1 MNPGISPLFYDHP
14 TLKNYRDYSPLA
26 DRSADIDMNMWV
38 MHMLVLAVAG
48 NLVAAWN
55 WGG

>member
-1 MNPGISPLFYDHP
+1 MNPGINPLFYDHP
-14 TLKNYRDYSPLA
+14 TLKNYRDSPLA